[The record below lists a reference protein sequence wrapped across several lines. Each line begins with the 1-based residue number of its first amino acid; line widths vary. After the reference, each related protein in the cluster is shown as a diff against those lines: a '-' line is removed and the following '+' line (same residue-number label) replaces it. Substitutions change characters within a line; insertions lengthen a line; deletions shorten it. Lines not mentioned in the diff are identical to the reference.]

1 MHLSA
6 CARDAVEDGRVEHS
20 RGLWD
25 SSTPEQLLLGGDVT
39 VGVVRSGDTV
49 RRPRSASSE
58 RVRALLTHLERVDF
72 AGAPRFLGVDDR
84 ERDVLTFV
92 EGEVAGRPAPEWV
105 ASDER
110 AMSVAVLL
118 RAYHDAVASLG
129 VPEVFDDASTVL
141 PAGSPEPLPIPVE
154 LIGHRDVTLEN
165 VVFRDGV
172 ASALIDFDLARPS
185 SRIDDV
191 CNMLQWWAPWQPVE
205 DRVEAL
211 ADVDAFA
218 RAAKMVEAY
227 GLDTRSRS
235 MLVPLARNAAE
246 RTWYSMRLRAER
258 DGGGW
263 RRMWEEG
270 IGDAIRRRQAW
281 LQANEDALTKAVT

>member
-1 MHLSA
+1 MNR
-6 CARDAVEDGRVEHS
+6 CEQP
-20 RGLWD
+20 WD
-25 SSTPEQLLLGGDVT
+25 SSAPEEPLLGGDVT

-58 RVRALLTHLERVDF
+58 RVRALLTHLERVGF

-84 ERDVLTFV
+84 DRDVITFM

-105 ASDER
+105 ASDDR
-110 AMSVAVLL
+110 AMSVARLL
-118 RAYHDAVASLG
+118 RSYHDAVASFG
-129 VPEVFDDASTVL
+129 VPAVFDDAAPT
-141 PAGSPEPLPIPVE
+141 PPEGAPEPVPMPLE

-185 SRIDDV
+185 SRVEDV
-191 CNMLQWWAPWQPVE
+191 CNMLQWWAPWQPVG
-205 DRVEAL
+205 DRAEVL
-211 ADVDAFA
+211 KGVDAFA
-218 RAAKMVEAY
+218 RAAKMLDAY
-227 GLDTRSRS
+227 GLDAGLRPR
-235 MLVPLARNAAE
+235 LVPVARNAAE
-246 RTWYSMRLRAER
+246 RTWHTMKLRAER

-270 IGDAIRRRQAW
+270 VGDAIRRRQSW
-281 LQANEDALTKAVT
+281 LQENEEALVRAVM